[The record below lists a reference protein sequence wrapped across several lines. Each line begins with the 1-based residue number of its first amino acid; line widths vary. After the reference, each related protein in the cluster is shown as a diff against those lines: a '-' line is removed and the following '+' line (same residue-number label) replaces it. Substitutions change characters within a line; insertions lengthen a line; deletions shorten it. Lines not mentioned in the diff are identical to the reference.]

1 MLQETIKRKVTKLTM
16 LVCALSC
23 MYAAVTDGTRKLEQ
37 AYTEYE
43 AVKDIPEEVLLGKK
57 EVPVVYYDSDDF
69 NLQELRESKWYKV
82 VGVSICTRRPRDK
95 SYSSENKGSHR
106 DLTDFAKLHKQ
117 KYVFVNNDAFTYE
130 VYLLRPYSQAEMAAW
145 KFGIE
150 SRDLDEYELEEGLT
164 GAYVYAAFHGY
175 PAFNSGVRAGDII
188 IQMNGTT
195 IENMDDLTD
204 YEASAQKGDVIQV
217 VVIRGGEKQTV
228 SMTI

>member
-1 MLQETIKRKVTKLTM
+1 MIRTFKRGIVLPAMLLCV
-16 LVCALSC
+16 LSC
-23 MYAAVTDGTRKLEQ
+23 MYAAITDGARKLDQ
-37 AYTEYE
+37 SYTEYE

-69 NLQELRESKWYKV
+69 KLQELRESKLYKV
-82 VGVSICTRRPRDK
+82 AGYSSRIRKPHDK

-117 KYVFVNNDAFTYE
+117 KYVFVSNEAFSYE

-150 SRDLDEYELEEGLT
+150 SQDFSEDELEEGLT

-188 IQMNGTT
+188 VRLNGTD
-195 IENMDDLTD
+195 IAGADDLSKF
-204 YEASAQKGDVIQV
+204 EASAQKGDVIKASI
-217 VVIRGGEKQTV
+217 IRNGEEITLDIKL
-228 SMTI
+228 